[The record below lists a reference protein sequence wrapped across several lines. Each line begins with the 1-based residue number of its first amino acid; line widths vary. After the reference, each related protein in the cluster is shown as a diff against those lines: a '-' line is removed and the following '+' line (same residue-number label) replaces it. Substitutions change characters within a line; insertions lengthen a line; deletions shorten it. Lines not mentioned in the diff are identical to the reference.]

1 MMMAS
6 APGANSSVNYRRLG
20 YALLFLAIIV
30 SLGTL
35 ALVRIEHF
43 KPLEAFY
50 MTVITLSTV
59 GFGEVHPLSDSGR
72 LVVTLMIMCGAALIA
87 YLSVAIGGIVV
98 EGHLRR
104 FLGGR
109 MMRKELDKLKG
120 HYIVCGYGRMGRIVC
135 EELQGEGTPHVV
147 VTNDEDD
154 AEELRKDGRLVVLG
168 DATEDEV
175 LEQAG
180 VRRARG
186 LVASVSSDVANLYV
200 TLSARELT
208 VLDNPALFILA
219 RADDDKA
226 IRKLRHA
233 GANRVVSPYQIGG
246 SHMAMALLRP
256 NVYDY
261 LEVVQQRGGI
271 ELGMEEMKIGAK
283 CTLAGQRL
291 RETPLRQDYDII
303 VIGLIGGDG
312 KMVFNPGP
320 EQELVV
326 GDRLIVL
333 GGRRK
338 MEQLQRDLQL

>member
-1 MMMAS
+1 MAS
-6 APGANSSVNYRRLG
+6 RAEESVSYRRLG
-20 YALLFLAIIV
+20 YALVFLALIIY
-30 SLGTL
+30 LGTL
-35 ALVRIEHF
+35 GLMKTDQLTF
-43 KPLEAFY
+43 MEAFY

-59 GFGEVHPLSDSGR
+59 GFGEIHPLSDSGR
-72 LVVTLMIMCGAALIA
+72 LVVIVMIVCGLVLIA
-87 YLSVAIGGIVV
+87 YLSMPVGSIVV
-98 EGHLRR
+98 EGRLRQ

-109 MMRKELDKLKG
+109 MMRKELDKLSG

-135 EELQGEGTPHVV
+135 EELQSEGTPHVV

-154 AEELRKDGRLVVLG
+154 AEDLRHEGRLVVFG

-175 LEQAG
+175 LEEAG
-180 VRRARG
+180 IKRARG

-226 IRKLRHA
+226 IRKLKHA

-246 SHMAMALLRP
+246 SHMALALLRP
-256 NVYDY
+256 TVYDY
-261 LEVVQQRGGI
+261 LEVIQQRGDI
-271 ELGMEEMKIGAK
+271 ELGMEELKIGPKSAI
-283 CTLAGQRL
+283 AGQRL
-291 RETPLRQDYDII
+291 RETPLRQEYDVI
-303 VIGLIGGDG
+303 VIGMLGNDG

-320 EQELVV
+320 EQELAD

-333 GGRRK
+333 GGKRK
-338 MEQLQRDLQL
+338 MERLRSELRL